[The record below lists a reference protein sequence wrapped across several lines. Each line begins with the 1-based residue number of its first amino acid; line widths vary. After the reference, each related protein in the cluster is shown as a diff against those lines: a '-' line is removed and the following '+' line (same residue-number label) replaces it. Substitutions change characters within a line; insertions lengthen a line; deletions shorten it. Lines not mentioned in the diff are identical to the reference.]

1 MLCLE
6 DSQQDAEIMRELLID
21 AGYDLN
27 MDCTAFENEFVSFLR
42 SREYD
47 IILSD
52 FKLSGFDGFAALRWS
67 VEICPNVPFIC
78 VSGSIGEDAAVE
90 LLKKGAVDYILKDRL
105 IRLPSAVQRAV
116 KEANEKKARLQAE
129 QALHESEE
137 RFRSLFENST
147 VGIYRT
153 TPDGKILLANPALV
167 KFLGFSSFE
176 ELSARNLKEEGFE
189 PSYIRSHFKDIMKR
203 EGEVHGLEAAWTRT
217 DGTKLFVSESAQA
230 IRDEEGKILYYDG
243 IVEDITIRKLAEKKI
258 RDVAKFPSENP
269 DPVLRVDKDGKLLYA
284 NEASYKL
291 LTWKL
296 KIGAKMPAV
305 LQKAIVEVFSGNKI
319 KVIDLKHNQRVF
331 SFNIVPVVETGYANI
346 YGRDITDRK
355 LIEEALLISE
365 KKFRQTF
372 DLSLV
377 GIVMVGLDKRF
388 IRCNCAFSQ
397 SLGYLSEELVGKT
410 IADVT
415 YKEDLQIGMEEM
427 KALIKGEL
435 DSSNVQKRYIRKD
448 GQIVWGEVLMS
459 LIRDKEGH
467 PQYFLTIIQD
477 ITQRRNQEEAL
488 RESEDKF
495 KYVFDHSVIGKSIT
509 LPSGEINVNKAFC
522 EMLGYEPRELKKIN
536 WADISHPDDIELTNE
551 ALGLILSGEK
561 DSVRFIK
568 KYIHKN
574 GSVVWAD
581 VGTSLRRDK
590 QGKPLYFMT
599 VANDITER
607 KRAEEEIIKLN
618 KELEQRVIQ
627 RTAQLE
633 AANKELEAFSYSVSH
648 DLRAPLRSVHAYTN
662 ILLEEYQ
669 DKLDKEGKRLC
680 GIISSGASQMGGL
693 IDDLLSFSRIGRS
706 SMNLSMI
713 DMRTMAES
721 VFRQINGERKAA
733 KTDIKIGKLHKVFG
747 DTNLIKLVWNNLISN
762 ALKYS
767 SKEII
772 SEILIS
778 SRQEGDIIIYSVKD
792 NGVGFDMQ
800 YKHKLFGVFQR
811 LHNESE
817 FEGNGVGLATV
828 QRIILRHNGSVWAE
842 GEVGKGATFY
852 FSLPSQ
858 DKRQK

>member
-1 MLCLE
+1 MNEVLNVLCLE

-67 VEICPNVPFIC
+67 VEISPNVPFIC

-105 IRLPSAVQRAV
+105 IRLPSAIQRAI
-116 KEANEKKARLQAE
+116 KEANETKARLQAE
-129 QALHESEE
+129 EALRESEI
-137 RFRSLFENST
+137 N
-147 VGIYRT
+147 
-153 TPDGKILLANPALV
+153 
-167 KFLGFSSFE
+167 
-176 ELSARNLKEEGFE
+176 
-189 PSYIRSHFKDIMKR
+189 
-203 EGEVHGLEAAWTRT
+203 
-217 DGTKLFVSESAQA
+217 
-230 IRDEEGKILYYDG
+230 
-243 IVEDITIRKLAEKKI
+243 
-258 RDVAKFPSENP
+258 
-269 DPVLRVDKDGKLLYA
+269 
-284 NEASYKL
+284 
-291 LTWKL
+291 
-296 KIGAKMPAV
+296 
-305 LQKAIVEVFSGNKI
+305 
-319 KVIDLKHNQRVF
+319 
-331 SFNIVPVVETGYANI
+331 
-346 YGRDITDRK
+346 
-355 LIEEALLISE
+355 
-365 KKFRQTF
+365 FRQTF
-372 DLSLV
+372 DLSPV

-388 IRCNCAFSQ
+388 IRCNSAFSQ

-427 KALIKGEL
+427 KAIIKGEL
-435 DSSNVQKRYIRKD
+435 DSANVQKRYIRKD

-459 LIRDKEGH
+459 LISDNEGH

-477 ITQRRNQEEAL
+477 ITQRRSQEEAL

-509 LPSGEINVNKAFC
+509 LLSGEINVNKAFC

-536 WADISHPDDIELTNE
+536 WADISHPDDVDLTNE

-561 DSVRFIK
+561 DSARFIK
-568 KYIHKN
+568 RYIHKN

-581 VGTSLRRDK
+581 VGTSLRRDE

-599 VANDITER
+599 AANDITER

-778 SRQEGDIIIYSVKD
+778 SRQEGDMIIYSVKD

-852 FSLPSQ
+852 FSLPVQ
-858 DKRQK
+858 DNRQK

>member
-1 MLCLE
+1 MNEVLNVLCLE

-67 VEICPNVPFIC
+67 VEISPNVPFIC

-105 IRLPSAVQRAV
+105 IRLPSAIQRAI
-116 KEANEKKARLQAE
+116 KEANETKARLQAE
-129 QALHESEE
+129 EALRESEI
-137 RFRSLFENST
+137 N
-147 VGIYRT
+147 
-153 TPDGKILLANPALV
+153 
-167 KFLGFSSFE
+167 
-176 ELSARNLKEEGFE
+176 
-189 PSYIRSHFKDIMKR
+189 
-203 EGEVHGLEAAWTRT
+203 
-217 DGTKLFVSESAQA
+217 
-230 IRDEEGKILYYDG
+230 
-243 IVEDITIRKLAEKKI
+243 
-258 RDVAKFPSENP
+258 
-269 DPVLRVDKDGKLLYA
+269 
-284 NEASYKL
+284 
-291 LTWKL
+291 
-296 KIGAKMPAV
+296 
-305 LQKAIVEVFSGNKI
+305 
-319 KVIDLKHNQRVF
+319 
-331 SFNIVPVVETGYANI
+331 
-346 YGRDITDRK
+346 
-355 LIEEALLISE
+355 
-365 KKFRQTF
+365 FRQTF
-372 DLSLV
+372 DLSPV

-388 IRCNCAFSQ
+388 IRCNSAFSQ

-427 KALIKGEL
+427 KAIIKGEL
-435 DSSNVQKRYIRKD
+435 DSANVQKRYIRKD

-459 LIRDKEGH
+459 LISDNEGH

-477 ITQRRNQEEAL
+477 ITQRRSQEEAL

-509 LPSGEINVNKAFC
+509 LLSGEINVNKAFC

-536 WADISHPDDIELTNE
+536 WADISHPDDVDLTNE

-561 DSVRFIK
+561 DSARFIK
-568 KYIHKN
+568 RYIHKN

-581 VGTSLRRDK
+581 VGTSLRRDQ

-599 VANDITER
+599 AANDITER

-778 SRQEGDIIIYSVKD
+778 SRQEGDMIIYSVKD

-852 FSLPSQ
+852 FSLPVQ
-858 DKRQK
+858 DNRQK